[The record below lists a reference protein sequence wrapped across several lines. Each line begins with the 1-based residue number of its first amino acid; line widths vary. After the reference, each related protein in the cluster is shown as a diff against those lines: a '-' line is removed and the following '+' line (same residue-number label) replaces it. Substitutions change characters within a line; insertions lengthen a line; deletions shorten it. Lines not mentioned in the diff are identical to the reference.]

1 MSVSFCDWLQ
11 SVAEE
16 MKSIGRDYTNT
27 LSYTKLNIVDN
38 FGLEFYNTNALGIIA
53 IIDKVYF

>member
-11 SVAEE
+11 SVAES

-27 LSYTKLNIVDN
+27 LSYTKLNIVDT
-38 FGLEFYNTNALGIIA
+38 FGLEFYNTNALGITA